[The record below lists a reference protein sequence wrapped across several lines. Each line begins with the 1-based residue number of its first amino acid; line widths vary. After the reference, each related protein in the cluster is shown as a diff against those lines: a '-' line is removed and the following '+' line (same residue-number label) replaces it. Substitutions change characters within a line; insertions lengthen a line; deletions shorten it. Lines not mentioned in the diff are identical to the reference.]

1 MNFTDRKYVL
11 MDLDGTI
18 TDPAIGITKSVQYAL
33 SHFGIFVEDRTLLY
47 PFIGPPLKESF
58 MEYYHLT
65 EEQATIAINKYRE
78 YFADKGLYENEVY
91 DGMKMF
97 LQTCCEQ
104 EKILLVATSKPTP
117 FAEKIL
123 EHFHLRHYFKA
134 VYGSNLDGTCS
145 AKEEVIRYALSSQ
158 QIKDMSKAVMIGDRK
173 HDIEGA
179 KKNELNSIGV
189 LYGYGSREELAKA
202 GADSIVND
210 IATLQQRIV
219 G

>member
-1 MNFTDRKYVL
+1 MNFTDRKYIL

-33 SHFGIFVEDRTLLY
+33 THFDIFVEDRTRLY

-78 YFADKGLYENEVY
+78 YFADKGIYENEVY
-91 DGMKMF
+91 DGMEMF

-104 EKILLVATSKPTP
+104 GKTLFVATSKPTP
-117 FAEKIL
+117 FAEKVL
-123 EHFHLRHYFKA
+123 EHFHLKHYFKA

-145 AKEEVIRYALSSQ
+145 AKEEIIRYALSSQ
-158 QIKDMSKAVMIGDRK
+158 QIKDTSEAVMIGDRK

-179 KKNELNSIGV
+179 KRNGLNSIGV
-189 LYGYGSREELAKA
+189 LYGYGSYKELTEA

-210 IATLQQRIV
+210 IAALQQIII

>member
-18 TDPAIGITKSVQYAL
+18 TDPATGITKSVQYAL

-78 YFADKGLYENEVY
+78 YFADKGIYENEVY

-97 LQTCCEQ
+97 LQTCYEQ
-104 EKILLVATSKPTP
+104 GKILLVATSKPTP

-123 EHFHLRHYFKA
+123 EHFHLKLYFKG
-134 VYGSNLDGTCS
+134 VYGSNLDGSCS

-158 QIKDMSKAVMIGDRK
+158 QIKDTSKVVMIGDRK

-179 KKNELNSIGV
+179 KRNGLNSIGV
-189 LYGYGSREELAKA
+189 LYGYGSHEELAKA
-202 GADSIVND
+202 GANSVVND
-210 IATLQQRIV
+210 IATLQQMIV